1 MSSRRKKTRR
11 RETSKPIFDVFMQDG
26 YEKKSGQL
34 DMKTSIRFKNQ
45 ALTQLRET
53 LLADLTN
60 EYFAVLMAKQQVVGN
75 LRVLTVMDVAYPDPS
90 SYKNQGGAALKVD
103 FDSFMKGVL
112 IEIDERIDVDTVIDV
127 HTHPFSHDSAWFS
140 SIDDADEGSFAK
152 YLDKYGMYYAS
163 IVFTQTNYKARYWE
177 VDDKGHP
184 WHSPALI
191 KTQKPIEQISSPDD
205 SISSEGVGEMFDRS
219 VRALGLESMRAIA
232 RAQKIS
238 IIGVGGLGSIVAE
251 HLIHMGF
258 SSLNLIDFDKLEVTN
273 MNRIVGATYQDAL
286 DGVLK
291 VDAVKSHLI
300 AINPKADIAAM
311 ANNIF
316 DDDVE
321 EAIAN
326 SDWVIVAT
334 DNHASR
340 FHTQELCFRYFVP
353 FITAGV
359 NITVEDNAITDMSG
373 EVILVRMGDKVCLN
387 CLGRVNYNEI
397 AKEMHPDPVVREGLV
412 RKGYVQGKEVHEPA
426 VKTLNTYLATMA
438 VDTLVNQYT
447 ERRRDAVILVYE
459 DNQSQ
464 SIYEDVESLERRS
477 KTCNICDI

>member
-1 MSSRRKKTRR
+1 MSSRKKRSKK
-11 RETSKPIFDVFMQDG
+11 REPNIPSFNMFIRDG
-26 YEKKSGQL
+26 YEKKNDQDSV
-34 DMKTSIRFKNQ
+34 KTSIRFKNQ
-45 ALTQLRET
+45 ALTQLREV
-53 LLADLTN
+53 LLEDLTN

-103 FDSFMKGVL
+103 FDSFMRGVL
-112 IEIDERIDVDTVIDV
+112 IEIDERFDVDTVIDV
-127 HTHPFSHDSAWFS
+127 HTHPFSYESAWFS
-140 SIDDADEGSFAK
+140 GIDDADEGNFAK
-152 YLDKYGMYYAS
+152 YLDKYGINYAS

-177 VDDKGHP
+177 VDEKGRP

-205 SISSEGVGEMFDRS
+205 PANEQAVGEMQDRS

-232 RAQKIS
+232 NAQKIS
-238 IIGVGGLGSIVAE
+238 IIGVGGLGSVVAE

-286 DGVLK
+286 DGELK
-291 VDAVKSHLI
+291 VDAVKKHLL
-300 AINPKADIAAM
+300 AINPQADIEAM
-311 ANNIF
+311 PNNIF
-316 DDDVE
+316 DDEVE

-340 FHTQELCFRYFVP
+340 FHTQELCFKYFVP

-359 NITVEDNAITDMSG
+359 NITVEDDEITDMSG

-412 RKGYVQGKEVHEPA
+412 RKGYVQGKDVHEPA

-464 SIYEDVESLERRS
+464 SIYEDIESLERRPR
-477 KTCNICDI
+477 TCNVCDI